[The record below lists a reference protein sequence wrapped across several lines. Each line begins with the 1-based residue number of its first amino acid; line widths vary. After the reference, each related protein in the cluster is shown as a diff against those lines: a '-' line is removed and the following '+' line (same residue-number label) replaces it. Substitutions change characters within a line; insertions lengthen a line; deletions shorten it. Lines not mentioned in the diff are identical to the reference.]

1 VSTAKSGD
9 TVKVH
14 YTGKLK
20 DGTQFDSSQGSE
32 PLQIE
37 LGTQQVI
44 PGFEDAV
51 IGMSVG
57 ESKTAEIPVDKA
69 YGPRREEMIAKVDRS
84 QYPDDLKPEVGQT
97 LGVQQQD
104 GESLQVVVVDVNDEG
119 MTIDANHPL
128 AGEDLTFEIEL
139 VEIG

>member
-1 VSTAKSGD
+1 MSTAKSGD

-14 YTGKLK
+14 YAGKLK
-20 DGTQFDSSQGSE
+20 DGTQFDSSEGNE

-44 PGFEDAV
+44 PGFEKAV

-57 ESKTAEIPVDKA
+57 ESKTTNIPVDQA
-69 YGPRREEMIAKVDRS
+69 YGPRRDEMIAKVDRS

-104 GESLQVVVVDVNDEG
+104 GESLQVVVVEVNDEG

-128 AGEDLTFEIEL
+128 AGEDLTFEIQL
-139 VEIG
+139 VEIV